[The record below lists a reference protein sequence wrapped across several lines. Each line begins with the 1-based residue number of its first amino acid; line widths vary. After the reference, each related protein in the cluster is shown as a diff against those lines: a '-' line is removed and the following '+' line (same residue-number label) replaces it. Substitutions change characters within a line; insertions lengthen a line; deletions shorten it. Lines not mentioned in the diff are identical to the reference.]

1 MSDTSTPAPRAGAKQ
16 WWGLAILVIPSTL
29 LFMMLTILFLAAP
42 NLAADLNPTSTQLLW
57 ILDIYGFVMAGFLV
71 AMGVLGDRV
80 GKRLLMVIGAILF
93 AAVSVAAALTTIP
106 ELMIVWRAVLGL
118 AAAMMVPATIG
129 LIFVLFADAKQRGV
143 AIGVWAGGISAGVAL
158 GPLLSGLLLEG
169 FGWQA
174 TFLVAVPIMAL
185 VAIGAP
191 LLVPEH
197 RDPSARIDLF
207 SALLLVGG
215 LLAIIYGIKRFAAQE
230 PAWPSVGLL
239 AAGALIGLWFVLRQ
253 LRAEQ
258 PLLDVR
264 LFANRTVSGALAV
277 FLLSAAALGGVYSL
291 FTQYLQQVQGLSP
304 LQAGLSILPAA
315 AVLIVVSTL
324 SPVLARKFRPGN
336 VIAIGLLTQV
346 VGYVLFTQLDA
357 GTGLALVIASFVI
370 TYPGVAP
377 SMALT
382 TDLVVSSVPPE
393 KTGGASGLA
402 TTANDLGI
410 SLGVAVIGSVG
421 IATYRNS
428 VDGSLPEGLSP
439 EVTAA
444 ASDSIDGA
452 LAAAAELPG
461 TLGDQ
466 LVSAAQA
473 AFSSGLNMAA
483 VISAVIAGVAAIIA
497 ATRLRHIRPT
507 GEVQQSTEEGHTNQ
521 EYP

>member
-1 MSDTSTPAPRAGAKQ
+1 MSQSDAAPKAGVKQ
-16 WWGLAILVIPSTL
+16 WWGLTVLVIPSTL

-42 NLAADLNPTSTQLLW
+42 SMAADLNPSSTQLLW

-80 GKRLLMVIGAILF
+80 GKRLLMVIGAVLF
-93 AAVSVAAALTTIP
+93 AAVSIAASLTTIP
-106 ELMIVWRAVLGL
+106 ELMIVWRALLGL
-118 AAAMMVPATIG
+118 SAAMMVPATLG
-129 LIFVLFADAKQRGV
+129 LIFVLFTDAKQRGV

-158 GPLLSGLLLEG
+158 GPLLSGVLLEG

-197 RDPSARIDLF
+197 KDKTAKIDLF
-207 SALLLVGG
+207 SAILLVGG

-230 PAWPSVGLL
+230 PAGLSVGLL
-239 AAGALIGLWFVLRQ
+239 LAGVLIGLWFVIRQ
-253 LRAEQ
+253 LRATQ

-304 LQAGLSILPAA
+304 LQAGLAILPAA
-315 AVLIVVSTL
+315 AVLIVISTL
-324 SPVLARKFRPGN
+324 SPVFARKFRPGH

-346 VGYVLFTQLDA
+346 VGYILFTQLDA

-393 KTGGASGLA
+393 KAGGASGLA

-421 IATYRNS
+421 VAAYRGNIENT
-428 VDGSLPEGLSP
+428 LPEGLPSDAA
-439 EVTAA
+439 TA

-452 LAAAAELPG
+452 LASSAQLPA
-461 TLGDQ
+461 TLGEQ
-466 LVSAAQA
+466 LITAAQA
-473 AFSSGLNMAA
+473 AFTGGLNTAA
-483 VISAVIAGVAAIIA
+483 IVSAVVAGLAAAIA
-497 ATRLRHIRPT
+497 ATRLRHLPPT
-507 GEVQQSTEEGHTNQ
+507 SQTEDENKATTS
-521 EYP
+521 

>member
-1 MSDTSTPAPRAGAKQ
+1 MSQSDTAPKAGARQ
-16 WWGLAILVIPSTL
+16 WWGLAVLVIPSTL

-42 NLAADLNPTSTQLLW
+42 NMAADLSPTSTQLLW

-93 AAVSVAAALTTIP
+93 AVVSVAAALTTGP
-106 ELMIVWRAVLGL
+106 ELMIVWRALLGL
-118 AAAMMVPATIG
+118 AAAMMVPATLG

-158 GPLLSGLLLEG
+158 GPLLSGLLLEA

-197 RDPSARIDLF
+197 KDPTARIDLF
-207 SALLLVGG
+207 SAILLVGG

-230 PAWPSVGLL
+230 PIGPSIGLL
-239 AAGALIGLWFVLRQ
+239 IAGALIGLWFVIRQ
-253 LRAEQ
+253 LRAEK

-291 FTQYLQQVQGLSP
+291 FTQYLQQVQELSP

-324 SPVLARKFRPGN
+324 SPVFARRFRPGN

-346 VGYVLFTQLDA
+346 VGYILFTQLDA
-357 GTGLALVIASFVI
+357 GTGLAVVIASFVI

-393 KTGGASGLA
+393 KAGGASGLA

-410 SLGVAVIGSVG
+410 SLGIAVIGSVG
-421 IATYRNS
+421 IAAYRSRIGGLLPDGLSPDAAAVASDS
-428 VDGSLPEGLSP
+428 VDGAMA
-439 EVTAA
+439 TAT
-444 ASDSIDGA
+444 
-452 LAAAAELPG
+452 ELPG
-461 TLGDQ
+461 TLGEQ
-466 LVSAAQA
+466 LVSAAQEAFTGGMNTA
-473 AFSSGLNMAA
+473 AI
-483 VISAVIAGVAAIIA
+483 VSAVVAGLAAIIA
-497 ATRLRHIRPT
+497 ATRLRHVRPT
-507 GEVQQSTEEGHTNQ
+507 GQAQEEVEATVS
-521 EYP
+521 